1 MRFGLIGKHL
11 SHSFSKRF
19 FEDYFVHNHI
29 NAHYDNIELANIAD
43 FEAVLARQEYG
54 GFNVTNPYKIEIMDY
69 LTALDETA
77 RNEVRKTVEGPVYVF
92 LCFLGCWICFAA
104 GIVVTGT
111 RVLGYSE
118 QDYIL
123 IVLLTL
129 VCQIGAHAVFN
140 LCFGHV
146 DSLYVSAWE
155 SGESVFAIVL
165 GFIFLG
171 QVPTSWELLGASIVV
186 IGLLYY
192 NYHTA
197 LIEKAGAAVGTLTNG
212 DKGARR
218 KEIGKR

>member
-1 MRFGLIGKHL
+1 M
-11 SHSFSKRF
+11 
-19 FEDYFVHNHI
+19 NHI
-29 NAHYDNIELANIAD
+29 RNFSIIAHIDHGKSTLAD
-43 FEAVLARQEYG
+43 RL
-54 GFNVTNPYKIEIMDY
+54 
-69 LTALDETA
+69 
-77 RNEVRKTVEGPVYVF
+77 
-92 LCFLGCWICFAA
+92 
-104 GIVVTGT
+104 
-111 RVLGYSE
+111 
-118 QDYIL
+118 
-123 IVLLTL
+123 
-129 VCQIGAHAVFN
+129 N

-197 LIEKAGAAVGTLTNG
+197 FIEKAGAAVGTLTNG